1 MAKTCFN
8 MNKETI
14 LITGGAG
21 GLGTSCARALKEY
34 KLVITDYAKES
45 VDRAVA
51 DLKESGYDAVGH
63 ACDITDRSAMH
74 GLKEFTRV
82 QGTFRGAV
90 HTAGVSGTV
99 GDPKKVFD
107 INLKATAMLV
117 EEFHDLAREG
127 SAVVLFASMMGHA
140 VPPDARYDGALREPL
155 KPGAYETVA
164 PFVEG
169 SADTMYNFSKR
180 GVMLICKDNA
190 MRYGKKGTRIVTVS
204 PGVIM
209 TAMAKKA
216 LEEHPE
222 IMKQTLDM
230 TPIGRYGQPED
241 VAELVKFLLSDQA
254 GFITGTDVAVDGGV
268 LTQILK

>member
-1 MAKTCFN
+1 ME
-8 MNKETI
+8 KEVI
-14 LITGGAG
+14 VITGGAG
-21 GLGTSCARALKEY
+21 GLGTSCAHALKEHR
-34 KLVITDYAKES
+34 LVISDHSKEA

-51 DLKESGYDAVGH
+51 ELKAKGFDAVGF
-63 ACDITDRSAMH
+63 ACDITDATAVDE
-74 GLKEFTRV
+74 LKTFTRQ
-82 QGTFRGAV
+82 QGAFKGMV

-99 GDPKKVFD
+99 GDPRKVFT
-107 INLKATAMLV
+107 INLLATALV
-117 EEFHDLAREG
+117 VDEFYDLAREG
-127 SAVVLFASMMGHA
+127 SAFVLFSSMMGHSIPA
-140 VPPDARYDGALREPL
+140 DPRYDGALRAPR
-155 KPGAYETVA
+155 KAGAYEVIE
-164 PFVEG
+164 PFIQG

-180 GVMLICKDNA
+180 GVMLISKDNA
-190 MRYGKKGTRIVTVS
+190 MRYGRKGARLVTVS

-222 IMKQTLDM
+222 VMEQTLGM

-241 VAELVKFLLSDQA
+241 VANVVKFLLSDAA